1 MVWIDGI
8 KIRTVPETKRAIEE
22 GNQTINEDPIKVVKV
37 RIDPEKRKEVDR
49 IVMVFPVEKILAAI
63 RMVLVSVDRLDNF
76 LVAQIDKSIGTISVV
91 FVGVTLR
98 KI

>member
-1 MVWIDGI
+1 
-8 KIRTVPETKRAIEE
+8 
-22 GNQTINEDPIKVVKV
+22 
-37 RIDPEKRKEVDR
+37 
-49 IVMVFPVEKILAAI
+49 MVFPVEKILAAI